1 MWQIRHVL
9 DWLTHL
15 LMVISGLVFAL
26 MAVHIVADVAGRYLF
41 RSPLPGTV
49 EIVARYY
56 MVLLV
61 FLPLAY
67 VQKREGHFVAGIFTD
82 RLPPSVLLR
91 LIGFTDLVMAAV
103 GALLTWS
110 AVSAAI
116 HATQNAEQVQLAEF
130 LLPAWPGRWLVPLG
144 LGLMSIYALL
154 NGVTKLFFPADVQV
168 PRQSELI

>member
-1 MWQIRHVL
+1 MRQIRHVL
-9 DWLTHL
+9 DGLISL

-26 MAVHIVADVAGRYLF
+26 MAMHIVADVGGRYLF

-82 RLPPSVLLR
+82 RLPSPVLLR
-91 LIGFTDLVMAAV
+91 LIGVTDLIMA
-103 GALLTWS
+103 GMTALLTWS

-116 HATQNAEQVQLAEF
+116 HATHNAEQVQLAEF
-130 LLPAWPGRWLVPLG
+130 LLPAWPGRWFVPLG
-144 LGLMSIYALL
+144 LGLMSLYALL
-154 NGVTKLFFPADVQV
+154 NGVTKLFFPADVV
-168 PRQSELI
+168 ASRRSELI